1 MDGSLRKVVVKRSLS
16 WPTSLA
22 FDFVDERMFWADEK
36 LRCIGSATLNGEDL
50 KVVVPGGSDLPRLTS
65 VP

>member
-1 MDGSLRKVVVKRSLS
+1 MDGSSRKIVVKRSLS

-36 LRCIGSATLNGEDL
+36 LRSIGSATLNGDDL
-50 KVVVPGGSDLPRLTS
+50 KVVVPGGPDLLRSPS